1 MLIYTQ
7 SPSGGGGGRRAP
19 AGADGVRGRPAGS
32 STDGVLEGITDE
44 WPSPLGRK
52 AQLAHSASIWL
63 SEAGLAST
71 RVAPVAKE

>member
-1 MLIYTQ
+1 MVEAVERHQELT
-7 SPSGGGGGRRAP
+7 GFV
-19 AGADGVRGRPAGS
+19 ADRQVVVQ
-32 STDGVLEGITDE
+32 TGVLEGITDE